1 MAVHTVHAP
10 TGGGD
15 ALFVREQFSWPAFV
29 FGPFWL
35 AWRRLWLGL
44 ALWLAAAVL
53 VGLGLWVSRLSTD
66 AVAFV
71 ILLAQAFLG
80 LEAAGLARDGLTRR
94 GYRLVDV
101 VVGDRRE
108 DVETLFFRRRSRL
121 IANSVAR
128 DAA

>member
-1 MAVHTVHAP
+1 
-10 TGGGD
+10 
-15 ALFVREQFSWPAFV
+15 
-29 FGPFWL
+29 
-35 AWRRLWLGL
+35 
-44 ALWLAAAVL
+44 
-53 VGLGLWVSRLSTD
+53 
-66 AVAFV
+66 VAFI